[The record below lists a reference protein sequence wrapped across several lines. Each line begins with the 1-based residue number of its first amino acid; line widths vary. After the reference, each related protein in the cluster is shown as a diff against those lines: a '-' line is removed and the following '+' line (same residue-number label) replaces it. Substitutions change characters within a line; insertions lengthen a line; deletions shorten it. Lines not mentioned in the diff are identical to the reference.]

1 MKHLSSTSL
10 LLLTLALICGC
21 GGGKKISSPP
31 SDPPAQGMN
40 AVGNWQFSTKST
52 AQFPP
57 MTIAGSIAQS
67 GVSLN
72 GAVHV
77 GGSHCF
83 DALTT
88 VSLEGAIDGSDI
100 SLTSAQIA
108 GQVITFT
115 INITEDPLTRAA
127 DVTGTY
133 SIEGGCADGDQGN
146 LIGHNIPFIANLLNG
161 TLTASQGETFDVAA
175 DVAQDSHPSSA
186 GSFGITGTVTFTKP
200 CFSSGTI
207 MSGTFPAGS
216 YLIGT
221 SLALEIETDK
231 GILAFHGTVDPD
243 KAEITGDYTVS
254 GSICDQSGTG
264 VLHGSSPWD
273 Y

>member
-1 MKHLSSTSL
+1 
-10 LLLTLALICGC
+10 
-21 GGGKKISSPP
+21 
-31 SDPPAQGMN
+31 
-40 AVGNWQFSTKST
+40 
-52 AQFPP
+52 

-67 GVSLN
+67 GASLS

-83 DALTT
+83 DPLTT
-88 VSLEGAIDGSDI
+88 VSLKGALDGSDI
-100 SLTSAQIA
+100 SLTSSQIA

-115 INITEDPLTRAA
+115 GNITEDSLTRAA

-133 SIEGGCADGDQGN
+133 SIQGGCADGDQGN
-146 LIGHNIPFIANLLNG
+146 LIGHKIPFIANLLNG
-161 TLTASQGETFDVAA
+161 TLTASGGAFDVAA
-175 DVAQDSHPSSA
+175 DVAQDSRPSSA

-207 MSGTFPAGS
+207 TSGTFPAGS
-216 YLIGT
+216 YVIGT
-221 SLALEIETDK
+221 SVTLEIETDH
-231 GILAFHGTVDPD
+231 GNLAFHGTVDPD
-243 KAEITGDYTVS
+243 KVEISGDYTVS
-254 GSICDQSGTG
+254 GSTCDQTGTG